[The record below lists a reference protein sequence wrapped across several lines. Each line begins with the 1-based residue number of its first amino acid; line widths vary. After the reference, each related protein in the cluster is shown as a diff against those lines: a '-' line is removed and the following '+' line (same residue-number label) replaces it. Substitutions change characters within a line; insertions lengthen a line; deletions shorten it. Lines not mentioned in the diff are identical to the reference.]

1 MDKSLRLAAVAAVAI
16 VAVSAFAE
24 PYNRLFKVINPIGDC
39 LVRPAGAS
47 AFEPAKKDKAYPFG
61 SVVRCDLE
69 KKSKEAS
76 SMALRF
82 TENDGVRLLPG
93 TEVEVVLTEAGA
105 RVVDVK
111 TGLVVTRIGV
121 NTPAGTVMVKTPVG
135 TVVALNGNCKIDVK
149 AVPATPKAQAYSSV
163 ELRAEPM
170 SQMKFVGPQFI
181 IPILKNG
188 FGANI
193 LTLADE
199 SYTII
204 TDLLGDYQVY
214 VNTGVDPDPDKPV
227 DENEEI
233 QPIKMSTKSALKFWR
248 EAAPIGGRRIV
259 SVFATTP
266 SGKGRESFAFA
277 VGSANVASRSTILFE
292 ASTNELG
299 SADSAFASATPAAAA
314 DDPFGGAD
322 DTPANDSSGDAA
334 PAAQET
340 KQSDAAADE
349 GLYDFLF

>member
-1 MDKSLRLAAVAAVAI
+1 MDKTLRLAAVAAVALA
-16 VAVSAFAE
+16 AVSAFAE
-24 PYNRLFKVINPIGDC
+24 PYTRLFKVINPVGEC
-39 LVRPAGAS
+39 FVRPAGAT

-61 SVVRCDLE
+61 SVVQCGMVG
-69 KKSKEAS
+69 KEES

-82 TENDGVRLLPG
+82 SENDGVRLLPG
-93 TEVEVVLTEAGA
+93 TEVEVIMNEAGS
-105 RVVDVK
+105 RVVDIK
-111 TGLVVTRIGV
+111 KGLVVTRIGV

-135 TVVALNGNCKIDVK
+135 TVVALNGNCKVK
-149 AVPATPKAQAYSSV
+149 VEAVPATPKAQAFNSV

-181 IPILKNG
+181 IPVLKNG

-193 LTLADE
+193 LTTADE

-227 DENEEI
+227 EENEEI

-248 EAAPIGGRRIV
+248 EAAPVGGRRIV

-277 VGSANVASRSTILFE
+277 VGSVNVASRTTILFDG
-292 ASTNELG
+292 ATNELAA
-299 SADSAFASATPAAAA
+299 ADSAFPAASPTAA
-314 DDPFGGAD
+314 ATEDAFGGD
-322 DTPANDSSGDAA
+322 DAPASEAAGGDA

-340 KQSDAAADE
+340 KQSEASSDE